1 MGEVGGGEG
10 VGIFTKTLQKRWG
23 QWIGADAGTE
33 VKTGAKGQG
42 RRRQGCLMTAGQH
55 CLTRQ
60 CSAPRARHEPGVRTC
75 VRACRVNQ
83 FCDHEAPGFR
93 DVVIRNVRSK
103 QLIEQLERASG
114 N

>member
-1 MGEVGGGEG
+1 
-10 VGIFTKTLQKRWG
+10 
-23 QWIGADAGTE
+23 
-33 VKTGAKGQG
+33 
-42 RRRQGCLMTAGQH
+42 
-55 CLTRQ
+55 
-60 CSAPRARHEPGVRTC
+60 VRTC